1 MATIFTVFPPERRG
15 MAMGVF
21 GLGVVFAPAIGPTLG
36 GMMIE
41 YFSWRYVFFISLPFC
56 LIAAVMG
63 LMFMPTR
70 PIPSRIPPFDWLGFA
85 LLCTGLF
92 GLMTGIADGQRE
104 GWNSDTIVLRLLIGA
119 VAGIAFVLW
128 ELHTPRAL
136 LDVRIF
142 ANIEFS
148 AAALIAFIFGAGMM
162 GSTYI
167 MPVFVQT
174 IIGFTP
180 LLAGLMMMPAGIM
193 LAFIFPLAG
202 RLADA
207 MPAST
212 MIIGG
217 LLLFSAGFA
226 LMAVADIDTTFWT
239 LVGMVMVSRLGLGFI
254 NPSLN
259 ASSLKALPADKVRQG
274 AGVANFMRQLGGA
287 FGINLM
293 VAFFEVRTRFHAD
306 ALTATQHWGNRTTD
320 RLLQLVEQL
329 MQRSGLPLPAAEGRR
344 LRISER
350 HAARRGPIDGLL
362 RHLHRGR
369 RGGAAGADPG
379 RHAVAVATP
388 HAAARLQLTRSKRT
402 VAMAAK
408 DRNVVGVWR
417 LVSTRATDPEG
428 RQVGVPFGP
437 RGMGLVT
444 LTVRRPHDVGAG
456 RRAGEPAGRH
466 TAAVLVLLRQ
476 LHVRRQHPHHHRR
489 RQLRSRAFHR
499 AAGPQGPLRRRAHD
513 PDAATLRC
521 ERREGDAR
529 TDVGTHQR
537 GVALGSLPG
546 APLWRSWSSGPR
558 ASGSLMIMSES
569 RGEGSNSQGGSV

>member
-1 MATIFTVFPPERRG
+1 
-15 MAMGVF
+15 MG
-21 GLGVVFAPAIGPTLG
+21 
-36 GMMIE
+36 
-41 YFSWRYVFFISLPFC
+41 
-56 LIAAVMG
+56 AAVHADAAA
-63 LMFMPTR
+63 
-70 PIPSRIPPFDWLGFA
+70 SRASIPPFDWLGFA
-85 LLCTGLF
+85 LLCAALF

-104 GWNSDTIVLRLLIGA
+104 GWGSDTIVLRLVVGA
-119 VAGIAFVLW
+119 AAAVGFVLW

-136 LDVRIF
+136 LDIRIF
-142 ANIEFS
+142 ANLEFS

-162 GSTYI
+162 GSTYV

-212 MIIGG
+212 MIIVG

-226 LMAVADIDTTFWT
+226 LMAVADVDTTFWT

-306 ALTATQHWGNRTTD
+306 ALTATQDWGNRTTE
-320 RLLQLVEQL
+320 RLLTPGRAAHAA
-329 MQRSGLPLPAAEGRR
+329 QRPAVPAAEGRR
-344 LRISER
+344 ATNIS
-350 HAARRGPIDGLL
+350 AACCTPRRRCWPSPTPSSWSASWRSL
-362 RHLHRGR
+362 
-369 RGGAAGADPG
+369 AADPG
-379 RHAVAVATP
+379 RHAVAL
-388 HAAARLQLTRSKRT
+388 AARGRGGSPSADTQEDDGMASKDT
-402 VAMAAK
+402 
-408 DRNVVGVWR
+408 NVVGVWR
-417 LVSTRATDPEG
+417 LVSTKATDPEG

-444 LTVRRPHDVGAG
+444 LTSDG
-456 RRAGEPAGRH
+456 RMM
-466 TAAVLVLLRQ
+466 AVLVDGRASLPEGTPRQ
-476 LHVRRQHPHHHRR
+476 YSSYCGNYTFDGSTLTTIVDANCDPVRFTAPQVRKVRFDGERMILTPP
-489 RQLRSRAFHR
+489 
-499 AAGPQGPLRRRAHD
+499 AADVNGVKVTREL
-513 PDAATLRC
+513 TW
-521 ERREGDAR
+521 ERISAR
-529 TDVGTHQR
+529 
-537 GVALGSLPG
+537 VALGSLPG
-546 APLWRSWSSGPR
+546 ARDSVARLVPLR
-558 ASGSLMIMSES
+558 
-569 RGEGSNSQGGSV
+569 